1 MATSTT
7 VFISKFP
14 TLRVKTSSGWIKFAS
29 GRATVSAAQAKELKK
44 GKGFGV
50 DFYEETASNS
60 QNDGDGEGSSDGA
73 TS

>member
-29 GRATVSAAQAKELKK
+29 GRATVSAAQAKEVKK

-50 DFYEETASNS
+50 DFYEETTSNS
-60 QNDGDGEGSSDGA
+60 QNDGDSEGNSDGA

>member
-1 MATSTT
+1 MMAASTT

-44 GKGFGV
+44 SKGFGV
-50 DFYEETASNS
+50 DFYEETTSKT
-60 QNDGDGEGSSDGA
+60 DGEGGGEA

>member
-29 GRATVSAAQAKELKK
+29 GRATVSAAQAEELKK

-60 QNDGDGEGSSDGA
+60 QDDGDGDDNRDGA